1 MTHRILVVEDD
12 VNTARLVKLYL
23 QRDGHTVIVA
33 QDGAKALEVAREK
46 RPDLIVLDLML
57 PLVDGI
63 DVCRTLRQES
73 DVPIIMLTA
82 RTTDTDKLT
91 GLDIGADDYVTKPFS
106 PSELAARV
114 RAVLRRLPGERG
126 PEVLHRGDLT
136 LDFRKREGFRNG
148 EPLGLTRAEFR
159 LLGVLALQPGRVF
172 SRERLIDRA
181 LGDDFD
187 GYERTIDAHIRNL
200 RRKLEPDPAHP
211 RFIKTVYG
219 AGYVFSE
226 VDGEES

>member
-1 MTHRILVVEDD
+1 MAHRVLVVDD
-12 VNTARLVKLYL
+12 DANTSRLVKLYL
-23 QRDGHTVIVA
+23 QKDGYSVMVA
-33 QDGAKALEVAREK
+33 ADGKEALEIARERK
-46 RPDLIVLDLML
+46 PDLIVLDLML
-57 PLVDGI
+57 PHVDGLE
-63 DVCRTLRQES
+63 VCRQLRQES

-82 RTTDTDKLT
+82 RTTDADKLA

-106 PSELAARV
+106 PGELAARV

-126 PEVLHRGDLT
+126 PDELHRGDLV

-172 SRERLIDRA
+172 SRDQLIEKA
-181 LGDDFD
+181 LGEDFD

-200 RRKLEPDPAHP
+200 RRKLEPNPAHP
-211 RFIKTVYG
+211 YYVKTVYG
-219 AGYVFSE
+219 AGYVFAE
-226 VDGEES
+226 VTGEES